1 MQELTWFFL
10 FMIAAVLA
18 IGAIVWY
25 LDRKEEERKKA
36 ARA

>member
-1 MQELTWFFL
+1 MQELIWFFV

-25 LDRKEEERKKA
+25 IDRREEKGKA
-36 ARA
+36 VKG

>member
-1 MQELTWFFL
+1 MQELIWFFA

-25 LDRKEEERKKA
+25 IDRKEEKGKMVKG
-36 ARA
+36 